1 MLPPTIQGCLL
12 CIALLFSTTL
22 PAQQTLTLDD
32 AATSIVLSGTS
43 TFHDW
48 EMPLQEGRSSGSA
61 TFVFSEDGLAQLTA
75 LQVQIEA
82 EGLKSNR
89 KGMNKD
95 AYAAL
100 NTEEFPYLTFELA
113 EVNKIEQQADGYL
126 VDVRGDLS
134 ISGVTKTVDLQ
145 ATCTLNGDQQVT
157 CEGSYSLDMT
167 DYGVT
172 PPKTMLG
179 IVKAGKEVTVDYRAV
194 LIAN

>member
-1 MLPPTIQGCLL
+1 MLPPTILGCLSFIIL
-12 CIALLFSTTL
+12 QFTTTL
-22 PAQQTLTLDD
+22 SAQQTLTLDD
-32 AATSIVLSGTS
+32 AATSIILSGTS

-61 TFVFSEDGLAQLTA
+61 TFAFSEDGLTQLTG

-113 EVNKIEQQADGYL
+113 EVNKIERQADGYL
-126 VDVRGDLS
+126 VDVSGDLT

-145 ATCTLNGDQQVT
+145 ATCTTDGQQRVT
-157 CEGSYSLDMT
+157 CDGSYSLDMT